1 MEPRRWRFPGGRN
14 THVHTNDLLI
24 DWLSCVGFY
33 GLFFLGATNPL
44 MLLHWVACILFIFLF
59 SFFFYSTFPS
69 PLICFLYLQW
79 FGWSN
84 LPIWFI
90 SNTIFRVLFGM
101 VSFDSSY
108 GVFQEGLG
116 ARTATFGQTRPS
128 LLDWH
133 CYYFLIITITLGQQP
148 SVFCILWIDHS
159 IFMVFYNCWFSMAV
173 PTTSFRRG
181 ANLIII
187 QFFFSSF
194 SLQTILFS
202 TTCGSH
208 CRSSWRSRKTGVS
221 YQGKLGRIWQ

>member
-33 GLFFLGATNPL
+33 GLFFLGATDPL
-44 MLLHWVACILFIFLF
+44 MLLHAFSLFSLFSLLFLLF
-59 SFFFYSTFPS
+59 SFPL
-69 PLICFLYLQW
+69 PLICFLHLQW

-116 ARTATFGQTRPS
+116 ARTATFGQARPS

-133 CYYFLIITITLGQQP
+133 YYFFYYHYYYLGTTAIGVLYFVDWPFHICGFLQLLI
-148 SVFCILWIDHS
+148 
-159 IFMVFYNCWFSMAV
+159 
-173 PTTSFRRG
+173 
-181 ANLIII
+181 
-187 QFFFSSF
+187 
-194 SLQTILFS
+194 
-202 TTCGSH
+202 
-208 CRSSWRSRKTGVS
+208 
-221 YQGKLGRIWQ
+221 